1 MKAYSLD
8 LRSRVIAAVEAG
20 MPWQDILAVFGI
32 SRATLN
38 RYRQRL
44 RETGS
49 LAPGQS
55 PGRPRA
61 IPPAQEPAL
70 ERQLTAIPDASL
82 ARHCQQW
89 ATEQGAAVSSSAM
102 RRAIRRL
109 KWTRKKSLSPPAN
122 ATRRPVSGGGKS
134 PAPSM

>member
-8 LRSRVIAAVEAG
+8 LRTRVIAAVAAG
-20 MPWQDILAVFGI
+20 MPWQDIVAVFGI

-44 RETGS
+44 RATGS

-61 IPPAQEPAL
+61 IPPALAPAL
-70 ERQLTAIPDASL
+70 EQQLAAIPDASL
-82 ARHCQQW
+82 AQHCRQW
-89 ATEQGAAVSSSAM
+89 AATQGATVSPSAM

-109 KWTRKKSLSPPAN
+109 TWTRKQRRSPPAN
-122 ATRRPVSGGGKS
+122 APRRPASTGGKP
-134 PAPSM
+134 PASST

>member
-8 LRSRVIAAVEAG
+8 LRTRVIAAFEAG
-20 MPWQDILAVFGI
+20 TPWPEIVALFGL

-44 RETGS
+44 RQTGS
-49 LAPGQS
+49 LAPGRS

-61 IPPAQEPAL
+61 IPPALEPAL
-70 ERQLTAIPDASL
+70 EQQVAAAPDASL
-82 ARHCQQW
+82 AAHAHQW
-89 ATEQGAAVSSSAM
+89 TAAQGTLVSPSAM

-109 KWTRKKSLSPPAN
+109 TWTRKKRLSLPAN
-122 ATRRPVSGGGKS
+122 ATRRRASSGGRPPPPS
-134 PAPSM
+134 P

>member
-8 LRSRVIAAVEAG
+8 LRTRVIAAFEAG
-20 MPWQDILAVFGI
+20 TPWPEIVALFGI

-44 RETGS
+44 RLTGS

-61 IPPAQEPAL
+61 IPPAREPAL
-70 ERQLTAIPDASL
+70 VQQLAAAPDASL
-82 ARHCQQW
+82 AEHAAQW
-89 ATEQGAAVSSSAM
+89 AADQGAILSPSTM
-102 RRAIRRL
+102 RRAIGRL
-109 KWTRKKSLSPPAN
+109 NWTRKKVS
-122 ATRRPVSGGGKS
+122 RRQR
-134 PAPSM
+134 A

>member
-8 LRSRVIAAVEAG
+8 LRARAIAAVEAG
-20 MPWQDILAVFGI
+20 MPWQDIVAVFGI

-44 RETGS
+44 RETGG

-70 ERQLTAIPDASL
+70 ERQLAASPDASL
-82 ARHCQQW
+82 AQHCQRW
-89 ATEQGAAVSSSAM
+89 ATAQGAPVSPSAM

-109 KWTRKKSLSPPAN
+109 TWTRKKRRSPPAN
-122 ATRRPVSGGGKS
+122 VTNRPASGGETRPPTS
-134 PAPSM
+134 T

>member
-8 LRSRVIAAVEAG
+8 LRTRVIAAVEAG
-20 MPWQDILAVFGI
+20 MAWQDIVAVFGI

-44 RETGS
+44 RVTGD

-61 IPPAQEPAL
+61 IPPGKEPAL
-70 ERQLTAIPDASL
+70 ARQLAASPDASL
-82 ARHCQQW
+82 AQHAQRW
-89 ATEQGAAVSSSAM
+89 AADQGATVSASAL
-102 RRAIRRL
+102 RRAILRVA
-109 KWTRKKSLSPPAN
+109 WTRNTSPSPPAN
-122 ATRRPVSGGGKS
+122 ATRSPASSGGT
-134 PAPSM
+134 PPSTWP

>member
-8 LRSRVIAAVEAG
+8 LRTRVIAAFESGA
-20 MPWQDILAVFGI
+20 PWPEIVALFGI

-44 RETGS
+44 RQTGT

-55 PGRPRA
+55 SGRPRA

-70 ERQLTAIPDASL
+70 AQQLVAAPDASL
-82 ARHCQQW
+82 ADHAERW
-89 ATEQGAAVSSSAM
+89 TADQGGPISPSAM

-109 KWTRKKSLSPPAN
+109 DWTRKKSPSRPAN
-122 ATRRPVSGGGKS
+122 ATKPPVSSGARRLPRS
-134 PAPSM
+134 T